1 MSVRKS
7 FSKTVVERRRLYIS
21 YDCWL
26 PELEKLTDFSV
37 LVSPFTAD
45 APLVVDVAFTDV
57 NHRKLAFFSSGGK
70 GNTQYVIQLIVRT
83 DGGQTKRDDIG
94 LAVKP

>member
-1 MSVRKS
+1 MSIRKA
-7 FSKTVVERRRLYIS
+7 FSKTVIERRRLYIS

-26 PELEKLTDFSV
+26 PELEKLTDFSTIV
-37 LVSPFTAD
+37 TPATAD
-45 APLVVDVAFTDV
+45 APLNVDVAFTDV

-70 GNTQYVIQLIVRT
+70 ANTQYVIQLIVRT

-94 LAVKP
+94 LKVLP